1 MMMPE
6 KVIAEHP
13 FFGSVSPEDWNLV
26 LHPPCRRGGIDY
38 TIRFAD
44 EPTREDYEALGR
56 RLAAFEAF
64 CRDIEEKDGLA
75 RSYLRSWPNS
85 AGAFELVGVM
95 MSGGDLPLPWAV
107 KAGRYEPDAPGYR
120 PFALQY
126 RALDENAWDFAGIP
140 WHPPLFAALFDEA
153 GTFAGIDHQV
163 DEAMQSLPGSI
174 ATSRWVNGYRHSYFG
189 RCRLS
194 ELTKIGT
201 ATLAGRKIP
210 IELYMPKRA
219 MVVFEPEQLDPFVP
233 LIERIDALDAR
244 VRTEFPEEV
253 RAIWL
258 EERFVHGGP
267 ALRRALNTVFPGAT
281 APHDVSQQDF
291 VKGLSLDCARISLSP
306 ESRGGATL
314 TMDYR
319 IMPRRNDNELFAAR
333 FTDLGELLDIGIES

>member
-1 MMMPE
+1 MPE
-6 KVIAEHP
+6 KVIAERP
-13 FFGSVSPEDWNLV
+13 FFGSVSSEDWNLV

-38 TIRFAD
+38 TVRFAD
-44 EPTREDYEALGR
+44 EPKREDYDALGG

-64 CRDIEEKDGLA
+64 CRDIEAKDGLV
-75 RSYLRSWPNS
+75 RHYLRSWPNS

-95 MSGGDLPLPWAV
+95 MAGGELPLPWAV
-107 KAGRYEPDAPGYR
+107 EPGRNGPDAPRYQ

-126 RALDENAWDFAGIP
+126 RALDGKAWDFAGIP
-140 WHPPLFAALFDEA
+140 WYPPLFAALFNEA

-163 DEAMQSLPGSI
+163 DEAMRSLPSSI
-174 ATSRWVNGYRHSYFG
+174 AASRWVNGYRHSYFG

-210 IELYMPKRA
+210 IELYMPQRA
-219 MVVFEPEQLDPFVP
+219 MAVFEPEQLDPFVP
-233 LIERIDALDAR
+233 LIERIETLDAK
-244 VRTEFPEEV
+244 VRTEFPDDI

-267 ALRRALNTVFPGAT
+267 ALRRALDNVFPGAT
-281 APHDVSQQDF
+281 APDEVSQQDF
-291 VKGLSLDCARISLSP
+291 AKGLKLDCARFSLSP
-306 ESRGGATL
+306 ESRSGATL

-319 IMPRRNDNELFAAR
+319 ILPRRNDNELFAAT
-333 FTDLGELLDIGIES
+333 FTDLGDLLDICIES